1 MVRGLGAGHLGF
13 SLRVV
18 VWAVR
23 MNCCGRFGFCGCT
36 VLLACRGD
44 QVSFN
49 TTVGGVLLKDR
60 LKGAR
65 LVQLSGA
72 KQLVLM
78 KRYRCSIKLVHLMSN
93 R

>member
-1 MVRGLGAGHLGF
+1 MLPV
-13 SLRVV
+13 SS
-18 VWAVR
+18 
-23 MNCCGRFGFCGCT
+23 GR
-36 VLLACRGD
+36 
-44 QVSFN
+44 QVSCY

-78 KRYRCSIKLVHLMSN
+78 
-93 R
+93 

>member
-1 MVRGLGAGHLGF
+1 VLPV
-13 SLRVV
+13 SS
-18 VWAVR
+18 
-23 MNCCGRFGFCGCT
+23 GR
-36 VLLACRGD
+36 
-44 QVSFN
+44 QVSCY

-78 KRYRCSIKLVHLMSN
+78 
-93 R
+93 

>member
-1 MVRGLGAGHLGF
+1 
-13 SLRVV
+13 
-18 VWAVR
+18 
-23 MNCCGRFGFCGCT
+23 MNCFVWSDFCQCF
-36 VLLACRGD
+36 VLAGGSGD
-44 QVSFN
+44 QVSFY

-78 KRYRCSIKLVHLMSN
+78 
-93 R
+93 